1 MGVFDNYSSG
11 EMLPIIKNAE
21 LENVPFQI
29 ESMRYRENVQSEYGV
44 KNQIKATVRI
54 EETGERFTY
63 FAENT
68 VVLSKLLWLIT
79 SGTKYDGVVF
89 ILKKTKSANTNE
101 YWDILEYEVAAAA
114 AAAVNGSTAPSN

>member
-29 ESMRYRENVQSEYGV
+29 EKMRYRENVSSEYGP
-44 KNQIKATVRI
+44 KNQIIATVRI

-101 YWDILEYEVAAAA
+101 YWDILEYGVAAAA
-114 AAAVNGSTAPSN
+114 AEAVHGDTAPSN

>member
-21 LENVPFQI
+21 LENVPFFI
-29 ESMRYRENVQSEYGV
+29 ERMRYRENVSSEYGT
-44 KNQIKATVRI
+44 KNQIIATVRI

-101 YWDILEYEVAAAA
+101 YWDILEYGVAVAAAA
-114 AAAVNGSTAPSN
+114 AVHGDTAPSN

>member
-21 LENVPFQI
+21 LVNVPFTI
-29 ESMRYRENVQSEYGV
+29 EKMRYRENVPSEYGT
-44 KNQIKATVRI
+44 KNQIIATVKI

-79 SGTKYDGVVF
+79 EGKDYAGVVF

-101 YWDILEYEVAAAA
+101 YYDIEEYKVAAAA
-114 AAAVNGSTAPSN
+114 AEAVHGDTAPSN

>member
-29 ESMRYRENVQSEYGV
+29 EKMRYRENVPSEYGT
-44 KNQIKATVRI
+44 KNQIIATVRI

-79 SGTKYDGVVF
+79 SGTKYESVVF

-101 YWDILEYEVAAAA
+101 YWDIQEYGVAVAA
-114 AAAVNGSTAPSN
+114 AAAVNGPTAPSN

>member
-21 LENVPFQI
+21 LVNAPFLI
-29 ESMRYRENVQSEYGV
+29 EKMRYRENVPSEYGP
-44 KNQIKATVRI
+44 KNQIIATIRI

-79 SGTKYDGVVF
+79 SGTNYDGIVF

-114 AAAVNGSTAPSN
+114 TEAVHGDTAPSN

>member
-29 ESMRYRENVQSEYGV
+29 EKMRYRENVSSEYGP
-44 KNQIKATVRI
+44 KNQIIATVRI

-68 VVLSKLLWLIT
+68 VVLSKLLYLIT
-79 SGTKYDGVVF
+79 SGTKYDGVSF

-101 YWDILEYEVAAAA
+101 YWDILEYGVSEAA
-114 AAAVNGSTAPSN
+114 APSN

>member
-21 LENVPFQI
+21 LVNAPFLI
-29 ESMRYRENVQSEYGV
+29 EKMRYRENVPSEYGP
-44 KNQIKATVRI
+44 KNQIIATIRI

-68 VVLSKLLWLIT
+68 VVLSKLLYLIT

-114 AAAVNGSTAPSN
+114 AEAVHGDTAPSN

>member
-21 LENVPFQI
+21 LENAPFQI
-29 ESMRYRENVQSEYGV
+29 EKMRYRENVPSEYGT
-44 KNQIKATVRI
+44 KNQIIATIRI
-54 EETGERFTY
+54 EETGERYTY

-79 SGTKYDGVVF
+79 SGTKYESVVF

-101 YWDILEYEVAAAA
+101 YWDIQEYAPPVA
-114 AAAVNGSTAPSN
+114 N

>member
-21 LENVPFQI
+21 LENTPFQI

-101 YWDILEYEVAAAA
+101 YWDILEYGVATAA
-114 AAAVNGSTAPSN
+114 AAAVHGDTAPSN

>member
-21 LENVPFQI
+21 LVNAPFLI
-29 ESMRYRENVQSEYGV
+29 EKMRYRENVPSEYGP
-44 KNQIKATVRI
+44 KNQIIATIRI

-79 SGTKYDGVVF
+79 SGTNYDGIVF

-101 YWDILEYEVAAAA
+101 YWDIDEYARLAA
-114 AAAVNGSTAPSN
+114 NN